1 MFGFAAG
8 HELKTHSLP
17 IPILIYVV
25 GGEGECDLGGETVQ
39 VRAGSFMRIEP
50 LVPHAVRAKTPLRML
65 LIQVKDSK
73 A

>member
-1 MFGFAAG
+1 
-8 HELKTHSLP
+8 
-17 IPILIYVV
+17 
-25 GGEGECDLGGETVQ
+25 
-39 VRAGSFMRIEP
+39 MRIEP